1 MEVSASLKMEDA
13 NGVVDWD
20 VDIVGPDGGAAC
32 KQLVETED
40 HDATECS
47 SSFGVT
53 LSGSE
58 DDTKPSEISDI
69 EVDSPFFH
77 YPSNGDAA
85 ALMDAAVSDNTDRL
99 LKKKRVTDHWRKFI
113 SPLMWR
119 CQWRTMKRR
128 KRKRSEEKMNV
139 SSYISNHTVFSYY
152 EKMEAEAHSI
162 DDDEN
167 TADDSTPANN
177 DTDSLLGIKRDDA
190 TIKQIVLSIQSVQ
203 DKVLSLRSSLN
214 KAMAK
219 TSKGAT
225 LKVNTHINS
234 AQSSSCSLGK
244 GKASEILERSPRDT
258 SDCDIDEAAVP
269 ESALSSYGEDD
280 DMDIFESTMNLLS
293 AEDPHQMGEYH
304 QGSEDVLIDN
314 QAAEEGYQNFEVIT
328 HPCKRLKISVKG
340 ETGTHSE
347 DESIAPAVDAKKEAA
362 HQERPTSRFRL
373 QGAFFKPYYT
383 GKRKGRRP
391 MIPRRGGGG
400 GGSSSATLSSWRRA
414 AAAAR
419 CASGCSRTPRLGRRR
434 APRLVR
440 RRARSGLALQPHAAP
455 RTPSRA
461 APRAPPRAL
470 GPRARASGRRL
481 ALSHP
486 RRATRSAVSLRRLRG
501 GRFAA
506 APFGPIFF
514 ADLGRN

>member
-1 MEVSASLKMEDA
+1 MEVSASFKMEDA

-32 KQLVETED
+32 RQLVKTED

-58 DDTKPSEISDI
+58 DDTRPSEISDI
-69 EVDSPFFH
+69 EVDSPFCR

-85 ALMDAAVSDNTDRL
+85 ALMDAAVSDNMDRL
-99 LKKKRVTDHWRKFI
+99 LKKKRVTDHWRKYI

-119 CQWRTMKRR
+119 CQWLELRMKDLQSQVSRYDTELAVLKHEKELQTKMIELDCSSSRSVPFSSQCCRRTMKRR

-152 EKMEAEAHSI
+152 DKMEAEAHSI

-167 TADDSTPANN
+167 TADNSTPANN
-177 DTDSLLGIKRDDA
+177 DTDLLLGIKRDDA

-258 SDCDIDEAAVP
+258 SDCDIDEAAMP
-269 ESALSSYGEDD
+269 ESALSSYGEDN
-280 DMDIFESTMNLLS
+280 DMDIFEGTMSLLS
-293 AEDPHQMGEYH
+293 AEGPHQMGEYH

-314 QAAEEGYQNFEVIT
+314 QAAEEGYQNFEVIS
-328 HPCKRLKISVKG
+328 HPCKRLRISVKR
-340 ETGTHSE
+340 ESGTHSE
-347 DESIAPAVDAKKEAA
+347 DESIAPTVAVKKEAA
-362 HQERPTSRFRL
+362 HEES
-373 QGAFFKPYYT
+373 
-383 GKRKGRRP
+383 
-391 MIPRRGGGG
+391 
-400 GGSSSATLSSWRRA
+400 
-414 AAAAR
+414 
-419 CASGCSRTPRLGRRR
+419 
-434 APRLVR
+434 
-440 RRARSGLALQPHAAP
+440 
-455 RTPSRA
+455 
-461 APRAPPRAL
+461 
-470 GPRARASGRRL
+470 
-481 ALSHP
+481 
-486 RRATRSAVSLRRLRG
+486 ATRSEQSEKMARWLEPSSACEAKVLPLFSVAVVAYGLVNC
-501 GRFAA
+501 
-506 APFGPIFF
+506 
-514 ADLGRN
+514 DD